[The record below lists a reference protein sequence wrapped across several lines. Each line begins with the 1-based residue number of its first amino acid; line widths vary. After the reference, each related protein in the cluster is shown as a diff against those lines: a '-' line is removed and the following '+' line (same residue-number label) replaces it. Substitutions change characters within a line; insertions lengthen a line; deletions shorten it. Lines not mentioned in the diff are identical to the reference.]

1 MLGPLASC
9 QRTESHT
16 LSPGKE
22 MKRRGKKAIKVTE
35 EQLRGVTSGEQD
47 NKELQSVCEN
57 TRLSSH
63 CLEAKILKI
72 TFSSICRS

>member
-9 QRTESHT
+9 QHTESHT

-35 EQLRGVTSGEQD
+35 EQLRGATGGEQD
-47 NKELQSVCEN
+47 KETVGH
-57 TRLSSH
+57 R
-63 CLEAKILKI
+63 AKILNI
-72 TFSSICRS
+72 SSGKYRTPVSM